1 MYSREE
7 ASQLRQAFWT
17 AFGKYMS
24 PVMNAHG
31 LKMNWINY
39 RTGFSGIQFRM
50 EATGKKAGISI
61 TLAHPDP
68 GIRELFFEQF
78 LEYRTLLH
86 QYLGEEWDWL
96 PDTQD
101 ESGRMVS
108 RIGTEISGVSV
119 FRKDDWPALIG
130 FFKPRITAL
139 DEFWQDVK
147 DGFEALR

>member
-24 PVMNAHG
+24 PVVSAQG
-31 LKMNWINY
+31 LKINWINY
-39 RTGFSGIQFRM
+39 RTGFSVIRFRM
-50 EATGKKAGISI
+50 EADKKRAGIGI
-61 TLAHPDP
+61 TLAHPDA
-68 GIRELFFEQF
+68 GIRELYFEQF

-86 QYLGEEWDWL
+86 QYLGEEWDWV
-96 PDTQD
+96 PEMQD
-101 ESGRMVS
+101 DSGRMVS
-108 RIGTEISGVSV
+108 RIYMEIAGVSV
-119 FRKDDWPALIG
+119 FRKEDWPDLIG